1 LKPKVTTQPI
11 AGTGH
16 LKNFGAAKTAT
27 LIVVTLFL
35 VNLAVTAS
43 GNQTKSLLSQA
54 EALFNQRYDME
65 KARQAAQLYRRVLD
79 LEPEH
84 EQAACRLVRT
94 LAWMGFFLNNDE
106 KEKVL
111 YQEAA
116 KVAEQA
122 AKCHPNQP
130 QTIYWLGVAQGL
142 LANVSG
148 ILGSLTLV
156 DSSQKNMR
164 RLIELDPAFQFGGG
178 YRILGRIH
186 TKLPGL
192 LGGDKDQAEDYL
204 RKAVQMGPKFWQNHL
219 YLAALLKD
227 QGRAKEARRVLGDV
241 LQGGPLPG
249 FEPEF
254 KVWRQEALKML
265 N

>member
-1 LKPKVTTQPI
+1 VTIQPTATTKNPKQY
-11 AGTGH
+11 
-16 LKNFGAAKTAT
+16 GAAKTAT
-27 LIVVTLFL
+27 LIVVILFL
-35 VNLAVTAS
+35 VNLAASAS
-43 GNQTKSLLSQA
+43 GNQTKSLLSRA
-54 EALFNQRYDME
+54 EALFSQRHDMG
-65 KARQAAQLYRRVLD
+65 KARQAAQLYRQILD
-79 LEPEH
+79 LNPGH
-84 EQAACRLVRT
+84 ELAACRLVRT

-116 KVAEQA
+116 KVAERA
-122 AKCHPNQP
+122 AKYNPNHP

-148 ILGSLTLV
+148 IFGSLTLV

-164 RLIELDPAFQFGGG
+164 RLIELDPAFQYGGG

-186 TKLPGL
+186 TKLLGL

-204 RKAVQMGPKFWQNHL
+204 RKAVQVGPKFWQNHL

-227 QGRAKEARRVLGDV
+227 QGRAKEARKVLGEV

-249 FEPEF
+249 FEPEL